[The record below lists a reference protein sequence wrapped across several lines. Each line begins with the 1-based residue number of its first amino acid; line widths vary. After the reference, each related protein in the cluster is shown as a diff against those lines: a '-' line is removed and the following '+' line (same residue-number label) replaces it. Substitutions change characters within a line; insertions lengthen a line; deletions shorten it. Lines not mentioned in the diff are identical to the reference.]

1 MAVEE
6 YGLYSVLFTGILLN
20 LPYITGL
27 GIPNLLIRFIPE
39 LFSSNRYGIIHRVFR
54 TCNLLQ
60 IGTGF
65 LWLILALILAPQLAA
80 LLKFPGAGPIL
91 RIFAVGALAYLVQ
104 QNVMLVLSGIFKQR
118 VIFTVIFT
126 YNMIR
131 LAAIFYVTRYAY
143 SLMAITVVEVSAFIL
158 SLLLYLWAYF
168 RTIHPLA
175 NRDETPLEPGASRR
189 FMRYAGL
196 SYINEIGVALVVQ
209 ATDLLMVTGILG
221 ALAVG
226 FYGIAD
232 KITSMVRNML
242 PNIVLKSVIEPL
254 FFSEYGSSRSESVQF
269 GFSLLAKTLF
279 FLALPLGIWLAL
291 MAEPVIVHL
300 FDPRYAEAS
309 KIIGVMAL
317 LIPISALQMPL
328 ALTLQNAEKIH
339 FVIYSKIAGILK
351 IALALWLVPQWGIMA
366 MVWISG
372 LGIALQNLI
381 LYGFIVTK
389 LRIRADLLGLLR
401 IVVNGLL
408 AAGVFL
414 LLRPSFAGL
423 AGLFLSVPFFAI
435 LYLVLNSLHKP
446 FHAEERIFINSHLPY
461 PLWKF

>member
-1 MAVEE
+1 
-6 YGLYSVLFTGILLN
+6 
-20 LPYITGL
+20 
-27 GIPNLLIRFIPE
+27 
-39 LFSSNRYGIIHRVFR
+39 
-54 TCNLLQ
+54 
-60 IGTGF
+60 
-65 LWLILALILAPQLAA
+65 
-80 LLKFPGAGPIL
+80 
-91 RIFAVGALAYLVQ
+91 
-104 QNVMLVLSGIFKQR
+104 
-118 VIFTVIFT
+118 
-126 YNMIR
+126 
-131 LAAIFYVTRYAY
+131 
-143 SLMAITVVEVSAFIL
+143 
-158 SLLLYLWAYF
+158 
-168 RTIHPLA
+168 
-175 NRDETPLEPGASRR
+175 
-189 FMRYAGL
+189 
-196 SYINEIGVALVVQ
+196 
-209 ATDLLMVTGILG
+209 
-221 ALAVG
+221 
-226 FYGIAD
+226 
-232 KITSMVRNML
+232 
-242 PNIVLKSVIEPL
+242 
-254 FFSEYGSSRSESVQF
+254 VQF

-401 IVVNGLL
+401 IVVNGL
-408 AAGVFL
+408 
-414 LLRPSFAGL
+414 
-423 AGLFLSVPFFAI
+423 FLSVPFFAI